1 MKEWYENGEKWY
13 PSKWGK
19 EDQLGTLNL
28 LGPEKIL
35 EAASLIRKGKAYNLS
50 HTLKNGIPGRYSSHG
65 HFFHTVAQRVYDSRP
80 PYRENTV
87 NKLGGSVSR
96 LETTDHVG
104 THLDSLNHIS
114 FNNRFYNGLDA
125 FEETTTFGTYR
136 LGIETVPP
144 IITRGIMIMA
154 PGSEDGI
161 TGRGHAITVEETE
174 AFLKKHDLEVRE
186 GDAVLFHTGVASL
199 WEKTQ
204 EYNSYYENAPGIGY
218 ELAKWLA
225 DKDVAVTGADTPD
238 TEVEPP
244 ERKGT
249 RLPVHQYL
257 ITKSGLR
264 ILDNL
269 NLGELARDKVYEF
282 FFACLPLKIYGSTAS
297 PVAPVALT

>member
-1 MKEWYENGEKWY
+1 MKEWYESGKPWY

-19 EDQLGTLNL
+19 DDQLGTLNL
-28 LGPEKIL
+28 LGPAKVL
-35 EAASLIRKGKAYNLS
+35 EAVGLVKKGIVYNMS
-50 HTLKNGIPGRYSSHG
+50 HTLRNGIPGRYSSHG

-80 PYRENTV
+80 PHRENTI
-87 NKLGGSVSR
+87 NKVGGSVSR
-96 LETTDHVG
+96 METTDHVG

-114 FNNRFYNGLDA
+114 FENKFYNGLDA
-125 FEETTTFGTYR
+125 FEETSTFGTYR

-161 TGRGHAITVEETE
+161 TERGHAITVEETE
-174 AFLKKHDLEVRE
+174 LFLEKHGLQITD
-186 GDAVLFHTGVASL
+186 GDAVLFHTGVSRL
-199 WEKTQ
+199 WEKTE
-204 EYNSYYENAPGIGY
+204 EYNSYYERAPGIGY
-218 ELAKWLA
+218 DLAKWLA
-225 DKDVAVTGADTPD
+225 EKNVAVTGADTPD

-244 ERKGT
+244 ERKGV

-257 ITKSGLR
+257 ITRSGIR

-269 NLGELARDKVYEF
+269 RLDDLAKNGIYEF

-297 PVAPVALT
+297 PVSPVAVV